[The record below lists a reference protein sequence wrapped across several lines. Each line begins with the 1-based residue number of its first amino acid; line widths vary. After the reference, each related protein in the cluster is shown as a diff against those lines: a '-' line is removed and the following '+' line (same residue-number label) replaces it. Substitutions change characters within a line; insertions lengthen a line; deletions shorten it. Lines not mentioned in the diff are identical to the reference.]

1 MIFFFNPKRECTDM
15 ELRMKPGEFIVS
27 KTDLKGNITYGNET
41 FIEMSG
47 YSESE
52 LINAPHNILRH
63 HDMPKL
69 IFKLLW
75 ERIREREGIYAYVK
89 NKTKNGDYYWV
100 FAYVTPSFDPSG
112 NRIGYFSIR
121 RAPTPKAIETI
132 EPLYRQLLD
141 AERSGGMSASQN
153 YLTKVLQEQGMT
165 YDQFVLGLQK

>member
-1 MIFFFNPKRECTDM
+1 M
-15 ELRMKPGEFIVS
+15 ELRMKSGEFIVS
-27 KTDLKGNITYGNET
+27 KTDLNGNITYGNQT

-52 LINAPHNILRH
+52 LLNAPHNILRH
-63 HDMPKL
+63 SEMPKL
-69 IFKLLW
+69 IFKFLW

-112 NRIGYFSIR
+112 KRIGYYSVR
-121 RAPTPKAIETI
+121 RAPKPKAIEQI
-132 EPLYRQLLD
+132 EPLYRELLN
-141 AERSGGMSASQN
+141 AERSGGLHASQTLLSN
-153 YLTKVLQEQGMT
+153 VLREKGVT

>member
-1 MIFFFNPKRECTDM
+1 M
-15 ELRMKPGEFIVS
+15 ELRMKPDEFIVS
-27 KTDLKGNITYGNET
+27 KTDLKGNITYGNQT

-52 LINAPHNILRH
+52 LLHAPHNILRH
-63 HDMPKL
+63 SDMPKL

-112 NRIGYFSIR
+112 NRIGYYSIR
-121 RAPTPKAIETI
+121 RAPAPGAIAAV
-132 EPLYRQLLD
+132 EPLYRDLLE
-141 AERSGGMSASQN
+141 AEHTGGMGASEK
-153 YLTKVLQEQGMT
+153 LLAKILHEKGMT